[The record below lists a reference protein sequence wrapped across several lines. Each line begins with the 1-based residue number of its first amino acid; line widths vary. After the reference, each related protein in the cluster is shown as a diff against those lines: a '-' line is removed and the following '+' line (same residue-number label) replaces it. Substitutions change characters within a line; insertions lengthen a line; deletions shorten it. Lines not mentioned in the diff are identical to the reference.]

1 MHISRMGCWVS
12 VVSGQAAGRTRLGPN
27 DDAFG
32 LPNQDR
38 LGRYYIPP
46 KPDSEEPTCHTDTA
60 SHFPDSSGAMLT
72 DPSCL
77 TPSLTSFLNHSSP
90 DLWGETG

>member
-12 VVSGQAAGRTRLGPN
+12 VVFGQAAGRTRLGPN

-60 SHFPDSSGAMLT
+60 SHFPDSSGAMLM
-72 DPSCL
+72 DGSIV
-77 TPSLTSFLNHSSP
+77 LNSVLNIIP
-90 DLWGETG
+90 